1 MPSTYHTLVE
11 IANRRISVEKGE
23 VDTLANTV
31 REGYSMKSIIGL
43 KRKIEAYINDQ
54 EDLSALEFYRVL
66 EDGSYLSLF
75 HLIERKRVRNRLN
88 NMLQQT
94 YGDHNKLFAL
104 GMDMLQENNVE
115 WFYTRVKPGDPISHE
130 EVSKIV
136 TQYNVSTKEEEIAL
150 WCALT
155 FHDYGKLLG
164 KKYGLDAED
173 SEFLAEPIVELIND
187 PVHFKYV
194 KFLIRNH
201 DSIEYVFNGET
212 PVKALL
218 QELHEIDSKLHKD
231 AFKMLGLIQFVGA
244 ASLGEGR
251 ITKRKADILNN
262 CHLDYLNSNTSTQHR
277 LQRLLYGEV
286 INWDTPLKK
295 DEMTACLESAT
306 NTGQLQ
312 AFLDQVQL
320 RNWDAIVERVEQ
332 VSAEDQIRPRLLKV
346 LELFSDIW
354 NNSPNKAEYFIIR
367 NYTCD
372 EMIKEGWNESTLPGF
387 FAEPNILSTTNDK
400 LIYIF

>member
-1 MPSTYHTLVE
+1 MQSTYHTLVE
-11 IANRRISVEKGE
+11 IANRKIGVEEKQVE
-23 VDTLANTV
+23 DLAATI
-31 REGYSMKSIIGL
+31 RDGYSMKSILGL
-43 KRKIEAYINDQ
+43 KRKIEAYIEGK
-54 EDLSALEFYRVL
+54 EDLSALEFYRLL

-75 HLIERKRVRNRLN
+75 HLIERKRIRNRLN

-115 WFYTRVKPGDPISHE
+115 WFLTRKKVGDEITQE
-130 EVSKIV
+130 EIAQVVNHYKIE
-136 TQYNVSTKEEEIAL
+136 SKEEEIAL

-173 SEFLAEPIVELIND
+173 SEFLAEPIVQLIND
-187 PVHFKYV
+187 PIHFQYV

-212 PVKALL
+212 PVKELL
-218 QELHEIDSKLHKD
+218 SELNEIDPKLHKD

-262 CHLDYLNSNTSTQHR
+262 CNLEYLNSNTSTQHR
-277 LQRLLYGEV
+277 LQRLLCGEV
-286 INWDTPLKK
+286 INWDK
-295 DEMTACLESAT
+295 DLQKEEMTRIIKTADSVP
-306 NTGQLQ
+306 QFQ
-312 AFLDQVQL
+312 AFLDRVQL
-320 RNWDAIVERVEQ
+320 RNWDAIVERMEQ
-332 VSAEDQIRPRLLKV
+332 LDAPTQIKARLVTILQ
-346 LELFSDIW
+346 LFSQIW
-354 NNSPNKAEYFIIR
+354 NKSEQKADYFIIT
-367 NYTCD
+367 NHTCD
-372 EMIKEGWNESTLPGF
+372 AMIKKGWEETKLEQVFTTPT
-387 FAEPNILSTTNDK
+387 ILSTTNNK

>member
-11 IANRRISVEKGE
+11 IANRRISVQTNK
-23 VDTLANTV
+23 VDSLATTV
-31 REGYSMKSIIGL
+31 REGYSMRSVLEL
-43 KRKIEAYINDQ
+43 KNKIEAYIENE
-54 EDLSALEFYRVL
+54 EDLSALEFYRLL

-75 HLIERKRVRNRLN
+75 HLIERKRERNRLN
-88 NMLQQT
+88 NRLQQT

-104 GMDMLQENNVE
+104 GMDMLQECNVT
-115 WFYTRVKPGDPISHE
+115 WFLSRVKPGDTISQD
-130 EVSKIV
+130 EVTQIV
-136 TQYNVSTKEEEIAL
+136 TNYKISNKKEEIAL

-173 SEFLAEPIVELIND
+173 SEYLAEPIVELIND
-187 PVHFKYV
+187 PIHYKYV

-212 PVKALL
+212 PVKVLL
-218 QELHEIDSKLHKD
+218 KELGKIDPTLHHN

-262 CHLDYLNSNTSTQHR
+262 CNLDYLQSNTSTQHR

-286 INWDTPLKK
+286 VNWDTSFKNE
-295 DEMTACLESAT
+295 EMTSILDAST
-306 NTGQLQ
+306 SDQFQ

-320 RNWDAIVERVEQ
+320 RNWDAIVESVEK
-332 VSAEDQIRPRLLKV
+332 VSTEDQVRPRLVQV
-346 LELFSDIW
+346 LHLFSEIW
-354 NNSPNKAEYFIIR
+354 KESPRKAEYFIIK
-367 NYTCD
+367 NNTCE
-372 EMIKEGWNESTLPGF
+372 EMVKNGWNEDSLRETFSKPT
-387 FAEPNILSTTNDK
+387 ILSTTNKK